1 MLNHRT
7 PRVILPA
14 VQTVVSSVQF
24 ICAKSRF
31 FSDLCDNFH
40 FDPVTHAQTIT
51 LYQPML
57 QTIAYNLVRCKHDA
71 EDIVQETFA
80 KWLTIDHQKIENT
93 KAYLIKAVTNNCLTH
108 LQSLRKKK
116 EQYFDSINVGQ
127 LLARFKETN
136 LAHLDLDVNLQA
148 AFKLLHAKLE
158 PLERA
163 VYVLKEGFGFDYE
176 ELQQTLN
183 KKKDHCRQLLSRA
196 RKKMSEE
203 TGKLHFDLPSTSEML
218 KSFRQ
223 ACDLGHAAEY
233 IQAVKNDLQAAL
245 KKKF

>member
-1 MLNHRT
+1 MFYL
-7 PRVILPA
+7 
-14 VQTVVSSVQF
+14 
-24 ICAKSRF
+24 
-31 FSDLCDNFH
+31 
-40 FDPVTHAQTIT
+40 PVTHAQTIT

-57 QTIAYNLVRCKHDA
+57 QTIAYNFVRCKHDA

-116 EQYFDSINVGQ
+116 EQYFDSINMGQ
-127 LLARFKETN
+127 LFAKFKETN

-148 AFKLLHAKLE
+148 AFKLLHTKLE

-163 VYVLKEGFGFDYE
+163 VYVLKEGFDFDYE

-183 KKKDHCRQLLSRA
+183 KKKEHCRQLLSRA
-196 RKKMSEE
+196 RKKMNEE
-203 TGKLHFDLPSTSEML
+203 TRKLHFDMPDASHML

-223 ACDLGHAAEY
+223 ACDFGQAADY
-233 IQAVKNDLQAAL
+233 IQAVKNDIQTAL